1 MRGSVVNEAEKK
13 IKEGGEQKKNTPN
26 GPRGTKRWNRGR
38 MERREIRRATLLNPP
53 PPRQP
58 IRRGLGSSVHSQKLE
73 GNLGVY
79 FID

>member
-1 MRGSVVNEAEKK
+1 MRGSVVNEAKK
-13 IKEGGEQKKNTPN
+13 KKEGGEQKKTPN

-38 MERREIRRATLLNPP
+38 SRTERSAPKSPP
-53 PPRQP
+53 PPCQP